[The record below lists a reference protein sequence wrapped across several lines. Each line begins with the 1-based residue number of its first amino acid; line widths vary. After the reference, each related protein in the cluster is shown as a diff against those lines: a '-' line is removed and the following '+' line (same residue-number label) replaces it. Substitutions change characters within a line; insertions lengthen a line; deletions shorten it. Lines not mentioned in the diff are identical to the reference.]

1 MELLIAIGAI
11 AALGV
16 LAHFFG
22 QDGADAHR
30 YARTRWLV

>member
-11 AALGV
+11 AGFGA

-22 QDGADAHR
+22 SDGADVHR
-30 YARTRWLV
+30 RARTRWLI